1 MVTIIA
7 MQNLI
12 EVSSTSKLCLVASA
26 HELKIVRAAYL
37 RGDRP
42 ESFAEGKTIQRLNAC
57 WYSADRIELI
67 TLQRREATGI
77 TVSMPGWRRASGA

>member
-26 HELKIVRAAYL
+26 HKLKIVRAAYL

-42 ESFAEGKTIQRLNAC
+42 ESAIICATIRTSPSVVNL
-57 WYSADRIELI
+57 SALE
-67 TLQRREATGI
+67 
-77 TVSMPGWRRASGA
+77 M